1 MPAHSQRSQGRAFK
15 TVTGLASSPA
25 SRKLSSTV
33 VDIDL
38 CMECCIL
45 AAPAAF
51 VYGFCLDESYILSTM
66 PPIAFE
72 LALAYVAEH
81 ILNLMSVPPL
91 QRSAMS

>member
-15 TVTGLASSPA
+15 TVTGLASSQV
-25 SRKLSSTV
+25 SSTV

>member
-1 MPAHSQRSQGRAFK
+1 MQ
-15 TVTGLASSPA
+15 
-25 SRKLSSTV
+25 
-33 VDIDL
+33 
-38 CMECCIL
+38 
-45 AAPAAF
+45 APAAF
-51 VYGFCLDESYILSTM
+51 VYGFCLDESYILSMM